1 MMNLDGT
8 LVADTITSLAA
19 LVGLLVVI
27 SIIGGRDTGDPLSRR
42 FLFGLKVLAVL
53 LACRILDWTTGL
65 AFFRFVTITAAGLLP
80 LAALL
85 LTEGLLRRH
94 APFALKLFAAGGA
107 LLFFLLA
114 PIPARF
120 AEPWRMA
127 VLLAFQFGGFLAIG
141 WLVMTRD
148 RDSLSAAEN
157 RTVERMALSLL
168 LIIPF
173 MVTDYRPGLFEV
185 PVRLGGIAILF
196 LCWLTIGL
204 GRASL
209 GHRDTIGAFTVITL
223 SSVFAGLALGGI
235 DDLGWRGSVQGVVI
249 VLSATLLA
257 VIYNDSVSLTAEKRR
272 DSLLKHM
279 AEGDLTD
286 SARFLRGLQSHILV
300 DGALILPA
308 ADLGDFDLKVLA
320 RALEQEP
327 VRSLADTQPGAPVD
341 QDIREQLAWLFE
353 KFEATHV
360 LLATLEPL
368 TVVALNMP
376 ALASSPGVEME
387 LRAVQRM
394 AMLIS
399 QRHAKG

>member
-1 MMNLDGT
+1 MIFDNT
-8 LVADTITSLAA
+8 FVADTITSLAA
-19 LVGLLVVI
+19 LFGLLIVIAVV
-27 SIIGGRDTGDPLSRR
+27 GGRDTGDPLSRR
-42 FLFGLKVLAVL
+42 FLFGLRVLAVL
-53 LACRILDWTTGL
+53 LACRILDWVTSFGV
-65 AFFRFVTITAAGLLP
+65 FRLVTIVAAGLLP

-94 APFALKLFAAGGA
+94 APFFLKLLAAGGA
-107 LLFFLLA
+107 VTFLLLA
-114 PIPARF
+114 MIPERF

-127 VLLAFQFGGFLAIG
+127 ALLVFQFGGFFAIG
-141 WLVMTRD
+141 WLVVMRD
-148 RDSLSAAEN
+148 RASLSAAEN

-173 MVTDYRPGLFEV
+173 MITDYRPGLFEV

-204 GRASL
+204 GRPSPS
-209 GHRDTIGAFTVITL
+209 HRDTIGAFAVIAL
-223 SSVFAGLALGGI
+223 SSIFAGLALGGI
-235 DDLGWRGSVQGVVI
+235 DHIGWRGSVQGVVI

-257 VIYNDSVSLTAEKRR
+257 VIYNDSVSLAAEKRR
-272 DSLLKHM
+272 DSLLRHM

-286 SARFLRGLQSHILV
+286 SARFLRGLQNHSLV

-308 ADLGDFDLKVLA
+308 AELGDFDLNVLA
-320 RALEQEP
+320 RALERAP
-327 VRSLADTQPGAPVD
+327 VRSIADVHPDVLVD

-353 KFEATHV
+353 KYEATHV
-360 LLATLEPL
+360 LLATLNPL

-394 AMLIS
+394 AMLIA
-399 QRHAKG
+399 QREAMT

>member
-1 MMNLDGT
+1 MT
-8 LVADTITSLAA
+8 FESTVVADTITSLAA
-19 LVGLLVVI
+19 LFGLLIVI
-27 SIIGGRDTGDPLSRR
+27 SVIGARRTGDPLSRR
-42 FLFGLKVLAVL
+42 LMFGLRVLAVM

-65 AFFRFVTITAAGLLP
+65 AIFRFVTIAAAGLLP

-94 APFALKLFAAGGA
+94 APFVLKLLIAGGA
-107 LLFFLLA
+107 VLFLLLA
-114 PIPARF
+114 PIPERF

-127 VLLAFQFGGFLAIG
+127 ALLLFQFGGFLATG

-148 RDSLSAAEN
+148 RDSLSTAEN

-168 LIIPF
+168 LILPF
-173 MVTDYRPGLFEV
+173 MITDYRPGLFEV

-196 LCWLTIGL
+196 LCWLTVGL

-209 GHRDTIGAFTVITL
+209 SHRDTVGAFAVIAL

-272 DSLLKHM
+272 DSLLKHL

-286 SARFLRGLQSHILV
+286 SAHFLRGLQHHILV
-300 DGALILPA
+300 EGALILSA
-308 ADLGDFDLKVLA
+308 AELGDFDLKVLT
-320 RALEQEP
+320 RALKQDP
-327 VRSLADTQPGAPVD
+327 VHSLARVQPEASID
-341 QDIREQLAWLFE
+341 KDLREQLGWLFE
-353 KFEATHV
+353 KYEATHV
-360 LLATLEPL
+360 LLAALEPL

-376 ALASSPGVEME
+376 ALAASPGVEME

-394 AMLIS
+394 VMLIS
-399 QRHAKG
+399 QREARG

>member
-1 MMNLDGT
+1 M
-8 LVADTITSLAA
+8 
-19 LVGLLVVI
+19 
-27 SIIGGRDTGDPLSRR
+27 
-42 FLFGLKVLAVL
+42 
-53 LACRILDWTTGL
+53 
-65 AFFRFVTITAAGLLP
+65 
-80 LAALL
+80 
-85 LTEGLLRRH
+85 
-94 APFALKLFAAGGA
+94 
-107 LLFFLLA
+107 LFFLLA
-114 PIPARF
+114 LIPERF

-127 VLLAFQFGGFLAIG
+127 ILLAFQFGGFLAIG

-168 LIIPF
+168 LILPF

-209 GHRDTIGAFTVITL
+209 GHRDTIGAFAVVAL

-286 SARFLRGLQSHILV
+286 SARFLRGLQHHMLV

-320 RALEQEP
+320 RALQQEP
-327 VRSLADTQPGAPVD
+327 VRSLADVQPDAPVD
-341 QDIREQLAWLFE
+341 QDMREQLAWLFE
-353 KFEATHV
+353 KYEATHV

-376 ALASSPGVEME
+376 ALASSPGLEME

-399 QRHAKG
+399 QREAKL

>member
-1 MMNLDGT
+1 MSFDGT

-19 LVGLLVVI
+19 LIGLLIVI
-27 SIIGGRDTGDPLSRR
+27 SVVGGRDLADPLSRR
-42 FLFGLKVLAVL
+42 FLFGLRVLAAL

-65 AFFRFVTITAAGLLP
+65 AIFRFATIVAAGLLP

-94 APFALKLFAAGGA
+94 APFALKFFAAGGA
-107 LLFFLLA
+107 ALFFLLA
-114 PIPARF
+114 LVPERF

-127 VLLAFQFGGFLAIG
+127 ALLAFQFGGFLAIG
-141 WLVMTRD
+141 WLVMKRD
-148 RDSLSAAEN
+148 RGSLSAAEN

-173 MVTDYRPGLFEV
+173 MITDYRPGLFEV

-209 GHRDTIGAFTVITL
+209 GHRDTIGAFAVIAL

-257 VIYNDSVSLTAEKRR
+257 VIYNDSVSLGAEQRR
-272 DSLLKHM
+272 DSLLRHM

-286 SARFLRGLQSHILV
+286 SAGFLRGLQHHMLV

-308 ADLGDFDLKVLA
+308 AELGDFDLKALA
-320 RALEQEP
+320 RALQQVP
-327 VRSLADTQPGAPVD
+327 VLTLANAQPDARFD

-353 KFEATHV
+353 KYEATHV

-368 TVVALNMP
+368 SVVALNMP
-376 ALASSPGVEME
+376 ALASSPGVKME

-399 QRHAKG
+399 QREAKG

>member
-1 MMNLDGT
+1 MSFDNT
-8 LVADTITSLAA
+8 VIADTITSLAA
-19 LVGLLVVI
+19 LAGLLIVI
-27 SIIGGRDTGDPLSRR
+27 SVVGGRDTGDPLSRR
-42 FLFGLKVLAVL
+42 FLFGLRVLAVL
-53 LACRILDWTTGL
+53 LACRILDWTTGFAL
-65 AFFRFVTITAAGLLP
+65 FRFVTIAAAGLLP

-94 APFALKLFAAGGA
+94 APFALKVFAGGGA
-107 LLFFLLA
+107 VLFLLVGLL
-114 PIPARF
+114 PERF

-127 VLLAFQFGGFLAIG
+127 LLLAFQFGGFLAIG

-148 RDSLSAAEN
+148 RDSLSSAEN

-168 LIIPF
+168 LILPF

-204 GRASL
+204 GRANL
-209 GHRDTIGAFTVITL
+209 GHRDTIGAFAVIAL
-223 SSVFAGLALGGI
+223 SSVFAGLALGGM

-257 VIYNDSVSLTAEKRR
+257 VIYNDSVSLTAERR
-272 DSLLKHM
+272 RESLLKHM
-279 AEGDLTD
+279 ADGDLTD
-286 SARFLRGLQSHILV
+286 SARFLRGLQHHILV

-308 ADLGDFDLKVLA
+308 ADLGDFDLAVLG

-327 VRSLADTQPGAPVD
+327 VRSRADVQPNASVD
-341 QDIREQLAWLFE
+341 QDVAEQLAWLFE
-353 KFEATHV
+353 KYEATHV

-368 TVVALNMP
+368 TLVALNMP

-399 QRHAKG
+399 QREAKG

>member
-1 MMNLDGT
+1 MIFDNT
-8 LVADTITSLAA
+8 FVADTITSLAA
-19 LVGLLVVI
+19 LFGLLIVI
-27 SIIGGRDTGDPLSRR
+27 SVVGGRDTGDPLSRR
-42 FLFGLKVLAVL
+42 FLFGLRVLAVL
-53 LACRILDWTTGL
+53 LACRILDWVTGIGI
-65 AFFRFVTITAAGLLP
+65 FRLVTIMAAGLLP

-94 APFALKLFAAGGA
+94 APFFLKLLAAGGA
-107 LLFFLLA
+107 GTFLLLA
-114 PIPARF
+114 MIPERF

-127 VLLAFQFGGFLAIG
+127 ALLLFQFGGFFAIG
-141 WLVMTRD
+141 WLVVMRD

-173 MVTDYRPGLFEV
+173 MITDYRPGLFEV

-204 GRASL
+204 GRPSPS
-209 GHRDTIGAFTVITL
+209 HRDTIGAFAVIAL
-223 SSVFAGLALGGI
+223 SSIFAGLALGGI
-235 DDLGWRGSVQGVVI
+235 DHIGWRGSVQGVVI

-257 VIYNDSVSLTAEKRR
+257 VIYNDSVSLAAEKRR
-272 DSLLKHM
+272 DSLLRHM

-286 SARFLRGLQSHILV
+286 SARFLRGLQNHSLV

-308 ADLGDFDLKVLA
+308 AELGDFDLTVLG
-320 RALEQEP
+320 RALDQAP
-327 VRSLADTQPGAPVD
+327 VRSIADLHPNVLVD

-353 KFEATHV
+353 KYEATHV
-360 LLATLEPL
+360 LLATLNPL

-394 AMLIS
+394 AMLIA
-399 QRHAKG
+399 QREAMT

>member
-1 MMNLDGT
+1 MNFDDT

-19 LVGLLVVI
+19 LFGLLIVI
-27 SIIGGRDTGDPLSRR
+27 SIVGGRDTGDPLSRR
-42 FLFGLKVLAVL
+42 FLFGLRVLAVL
-53 LACRILDWTTGL
+53 LGCRILDWITG
-65 AFFRFVTITAAGLLP
+65 FGVFRVATIVAAGLLP

-107 LLFFLLA
+107 ALFLLLA
-114 PIPARF
+114 MIPERF

-127 VLLAFQFGGFLAIG
+127 ALLFFQFGGFLAIG
-141 WLVMTRD
+141 WLVMKRN
-148 RDSLSAAEN
+148 RNSLSAAEN

-173 MVTDYRPGLFEV
+173 MITDYRPGLFEV

-209 GHRDTIGAFTVITL
+209 GHRDTIGAFAVIAL

-235 DDLGWRGSVQGVVI
+235 DHIGWRGSVQGVVI

-257 VIYNDSVSLTAEKRR
+257 VIYNDSVGLAAEKRR
-272 DSLLKHM
+272 ESLLKHM

-286 SARFLRGLQSHILV
+286 SARFLRGLQNHILV

-320 RALEQEP
+320 RALDRVP
-327 VRSLADTQPGAPVD
+327 VRSLADVHPDSLVD
-341 QDIREQLAWLFE
+341 EDIREQLAWLFE
-353 KFEATHV
+353 KYEATHV
-360 LLATLEPL
+360 LLATLNPL
-368 TVVALNMP
+368 TLVALNMP

-387 LRAVQRM
+387 LRVVQRM

-399 QRHAKG
+399 QREAAA

>member
-1 MMNLDGT
+1 MTFDNT
-8 LVADTITSLAA
+8 FVADTITSLAA
-19 LVGLLVVI
+19 LFGLLIVI
-27 SIIGGRDTGDPLSRR
+27 SVVGGRDTGDPLSRR
-42 FLFGLKVLAVL
+42 FLFGLRVLAVL
-53 LACRILDWTTGL
+53 LACRILDWVTGIGI
-65 AFFRFVTITAAGLLP
+65 FRLVTIVAAGLLP

-94 APFALKLFAAGGA
+94 APFLLKLLAAGGA
-107 LLFFLLA
+107 AAFLLLA
-114 PIPARF
+114 MIPERF

-127 VLLAFQFGGFLAIG
+127 ALLLFQFGGFFAIG
-141 WLVMTRD
+141 WLVVMRD
-148 RDSLSAAEN
+148 RASLSAAEN

-173 MVTDYRPGLFEV
+173 MITDYRPGLFEV

-204 GRASL
+204 GRPSPS
-209 GHRDTIGAFTVITL
+209 HRDTIGAFAVIAL
-223 SSVFAGLALGGI
+223 SSIFAGLALGGI
-235 DDLGWRGSVQGVVI
+235 DHIGWRGSVQGVVI

-257 VIYNDSVSLTAEKRR
+257 VIYNDSVSLAAEKRR
-272 DSLLKHM
+272 DSLLRHM

-286 SARFLRGLQSHILV
+286 SARFLRGLQNHSLV

-308 ADLGDFDLKVLA
+308 AELGDFDLNVLA
-320 RALEQEP
+320 RALDQAP
-327 VRSLADTQPGAPVD
+327 VRSIADLHPNVLVD

-353 KFEATHV
+353 KYEATHV
-360 LLATLEPL
+360 LLATLNPL

-394 AMLIS
+394 AMLIA
-399 QRHAKG
+399 QREAMT